1 MAHGGHDD
9 THGHD
14 THGGGHGHGKDTQG
28 AEATVIPLRPPLERG
43 EVYSPSDEA
52 RRRWWSMPFDATTN
66 FSLLGYFLGWI
77 MDRNNK
83 RVDMQLK

>member
-14 THGGGHGHGKDTQG
+14 THGADAHGGGHVTDTQG
-28 AEATVIPLRPPLERG
+28 APSTVSA
-43 EVYSPSDEA
+43 YSPSEEA
-52 RRRWWSMPFDATTN
+52 RKRWWSMPFDATTN
-66 FSLLGYFLGWI
+66 FSLLGYFLGRI

-83 RVDMQLK
+83 RVDLRL